1 MADTKPLAATHVAR
15 LIGLL
20 SERLIAAEADLNAL
34 DRAIG
39 DGDHGHNL
47 SRAAR
52 SLQETAPE
60 LAEMPLGEM
69 LARAGKAIVMS
80 VGGAS
85 GPLYGTLLLEMGK
98 ALPQEPDGPD
108 WAVAFSAGVA
118 GVARRGRSAEGDK
131 TMLDVLA
138 PAARALEAH
147 ASEPMPVVLEA
158 MRVAA
163 QEGFAAQRGLRAQR
177 GRAAYV
183 GERSVGHD
191 DPGAFSSLL
200 CLSTLAEGLAEYGS

>member
-1 MADTKPLAATHVAR
+1 MAAGNSTISAALNAVCKA
-15 LIGLL
+15 
-20 SERLIAAEADLNAL
+20 LIASEADLNAL

-52 SLQETAPE
+52 SLLDMGEE
-60 LAEMPLGEM
+60 LSALPPGEM
-69 LARAGKAIVMS
+69 LARAGKSIVMS
-80 VGGAS
+80 AGGAS
-85 GPLYGTLLLEMGK
+85 GPLYGTMLLEMGK
-98 ALPQEPDGPD
+98 ALPAEPAATD
-108 WAVAFSAGVA
+108 WAAAFTAGVA

-138 PAARALEAH
+138 PVARSLEQNASVPAGTALA
-147 ASEPMPVVLEA
+147 A

-163 QEGFAAQRGLRAQR
+163 EEGLAAQRALRAQR

-183 GERSVGHD
+183 GERSVGQD
-191 DPGAFSSLL
+191 DPGAASSLL
-200 CLSTLAEGLAEYGS
+200 CISTVAQCLTEYSS